1 MGKVCRNLRYVEENL
16 WQISLLR
23 KEAYIALLIA
33 LLVAAFTD
41 TAVLLLLS
49 LEASSTSTIII
60 DDSDFP
66 GDEFPRNEEIE
77 CIPVFLL
84 PFLTAHSTHSDY
96 PNGKIT
102 SFRQSNLIDY
112 EILTSLAVPRRH
124 RHQTGSITWDLLWY
138 DRRKREGLPPV
149 PLAIQYKHELC
160 MSRLGWVQR
169 IGKTDRHISAQ
180 VVPVLEPRAFL
191 TRSSSRVLSQDIINK
206 ARSSI

>member
-124 RHQTGSITWDLLWY
+124 RHQTGSITWIY
-138 DRRKREGLPPV
+138 FGTIVAREKGCHQCPLPYNTNTSCACPDWDGFNASARQTDTYQHKSCRFWNRGL
-149 PLAIQYKHELC
+149 
-160 MSRLGWVQR
+160 
-169 IGKTDRHISAQ
+169 
-180 VVPVLEPRAFL
+180 F
-191 TRSSSRVLSQDIINK
+191 
-206 ARSSI
+206 